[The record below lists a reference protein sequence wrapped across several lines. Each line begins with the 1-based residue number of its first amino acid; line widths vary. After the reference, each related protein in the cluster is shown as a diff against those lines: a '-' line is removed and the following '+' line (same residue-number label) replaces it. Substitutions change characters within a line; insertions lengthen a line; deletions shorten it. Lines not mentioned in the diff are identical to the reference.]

1 MEFIQKYTR
10 VNEDCDQKFINE
22 AGELITK
29 EQVSDREFID
39 YVTKFDD
46 QQLSNYFLKSLKEI
60 LRGSSRPK
68 LIFFKAYFGE
78 FEKRIQKFKDKH
90 KIFKKKM
97 QNVLLTTLYCT
108 C

>member
-10 VNEDCDQKFINE
+10 VNEDFDQKCINE

-60 LRGSSRPK
+60 LRRQ
-68 LIFFKAYFGE
+68 L
-78 FEKRIQKFKDKH
+78 
-90 KIFKKKM
+90 
-97 QNVLLTTLYCT
+97 
-108 C
+108 

>member
-10 VNEDCDQKFINE
+10 VNEDCDQKCINE

-60 LRGSSRPK
+60 LSRQ
-68 LIFFKAYFGE
+68 L
-78 FEKRIQKFKDKH
+78 
-90 KIFKKKM
+90 
-97 QNVLLTTLYCT
+97 
-108 C
+108 

>member
-29 EQVSDREFID
+29 EQVNDREFID

-60 LRGSSRPK
+60 LRRQ
-68 LIFFKAYFGE
+68 L
-78 FEKRIQKFKDKH
+78 
-90 KIFKKKM
+90 
-97 QNVLLTTLYCT
+97 
-108 C
+108 